1 MLIHRRLRRFLRRHW
16 VDRHP
21 EHFRWVARLLKRL
34 YPHRRLPGLPVVLR
48 ILHRW
53 LVPRR
58 LYEQGRLAPVDLP
71 MRLRVGDA
79 IQAEIYYQGC
89 FEPELVPWF
98 QRFIQPRATVLDVG
112 AHCGQ
117 FALIA
122 SQSQPGVQ
130 VLAFEPDGDNAA
142 DLEHNLTA
150 NGLRN
155 VQVRRV
161 AVADRGGQL
170 PLYSDDETFGF
181 SDHSL
186 ARGATVFTGRVETVE
201 AIVLDS
207 LLAELEQP
215 VCLIKMDIE
224 GAELL
229 ALRGA
234 QRLLA
239 AHQPALLLEVDAR
252 WMSNFGLQP
261 EALRAWL
268 AEQGYGCWAIDEHGR
283 LQPVVSGAAACSA
296 NWVALPARLSRDH

>member
-1 MLIHRRLRRFLRRHW
+1 MLIHRRFRRFLRRHW
-16 VDRHP
+16 VDRQP

-34 YPHRRLPGLPVVLR
+34 YPHRRLPGLAVALR
-48 ILHRW
+48 VLHRW
-53 LVPRR
+53 LVPAQ
-58 LYEQGRLAPVDLP
+58 LYEQGRLGPADLP
-71 MRLRVGDA
+71 VRLRVGDA

-98 QRFIQPRATVLDVG
+98 QRYLRPHATVLDVG

-122 SQSQPGVQ
+122 SRSQPGVR
-130 VLAFEPDGDNAA
+130 VLAFEPDRDNAA
-142 DLEHNLTA
+142 DLEHNLAA
-150 NGLRN
+150 NELRN

-161 AVADRGGQL
+161 AVADRAGQL

-186 ARGATVFTGRVETVE
+186 ARGAGIFAGRAEMVE
-201 AIVLDS
+201 AITLDS
-207 LLAELEQP
+207 LLAELEAP

-234 QRLLA
+234 RRLLA

-252 WMSNFGLQP
+252 WMLGFDLEP
-261 EALRAWL
+261 ETLRAWL
-268 AEQGYGCWAIDEHGR
+268 AEQGYSCSAIDEHGR
-283 LQPVVSGAAACSA
+283 LQPVVSGVAACSA
-296 NWVALPARLSRDH
+296 NWVALPNGQSPER